1 MKEPRMDAKPSAA
14 GMYLRGLVDPYRGL
28 GPSLWAMFFSIIINR
43 FGDFVGAFLALYLTR
58 VLGYGPARAG
68 LVVSFVFAASMAG
81 SLASGRLA
89 DSIGRKQALIAAQAG
104 TVTVNLALVFF
115 WSKPWAPGLI
125 AFGSF
130 LGGGARP
137 LISAVLTDLA
147 PIDRRKEVFSLQYWA
162 INVGVAFGP
171 LMAAFFFDHATFML
185 FGASAICTL
194 VSVTLISRGVRT
206 PKAIHAVSILE
217 RHDDRGALKAFLGR
231 PILLAFLC
239 LSLANSLS
247 YSQTLFAL
255 PLSLSSVFG
264 PDGPRN
270 LGYLISLNGILVIVL
285 TIPVIRLLRRLDP
298 LRCMALSGAF
308 YVVGF
313 GLMAFKLSFAG
324 YTLSVIIWTLGE
336 IIGAN
341 VFGIFIA
348 RHSPANWRASFQSF
362 MGLAVGGGNALGPLV
377 AGLLVAIDGGAT
389 LWIATAA
396 LCGCW
401 GCLSLLV
408 SRWDRRIAG

>member
-1 MKEPRMDAKPSAA
+1 MTEPQMDVKPSVTAV
-14 GMYLRGLVDPYRGL
+14 YLRGFIDPYRGL
-28 GPSLWAMFFSIIINR
+28 GSSLWAMFFSTIINR
-43 FGDFVGAFLALYLTR
+43 FGDFIGAFLALYLTR
-58 VLGYGPARAG
+58 ILGYGPARAG

-81 SLASGRLA
+81 SLTSGRLA
-89 DSIGRKQALIAAQAG
+89 DSIGRKQALIAVQAG

-185 FGASAICTL
+185 FGASAICTM
-194 VSVTLISRGVRT
+194 VSVTLIARGVRT
-206 PKAIHAVSILE
+206 PVAIHVVSILE
-217 RHDDRGALKAFLGR
+217 RHDDRGALKAFWGR

-247 YSQTLFAL
+247 YSQTFFAL
-255 PLSLSSVFG
+255 PLSLSSAYG

-270 LGYLISLNGILVIVL
+270 LGYLEPVPDFHILN
-285 TIPVIRLLRRLDP
+285 
-298 LRCMALSGAF
+298 
-308 YVVGF
+308 
-313 GLMAFKLSFAG
+313 K
-324 YTLSVIIWTLGE
+324 
-336 IIGAN
+336 
-341 VFGIFIA
+341 
-348 RHSPANWRASFQSF
+348 
-362 MGLAVGGGNALGPLV
+362 
-377 AGLLVAIDGGAT
+377 
-389 LWIATAA
+389 
-396 LCGCW
+396 
-401 GCLSLLV
+401 
-408 SRWDRRIAG
+408 